1 MKDHHTRLLRGSCL
15 ALAAL
20 GALIGAPGSGRAVEN
35 SDSPSHSSPK
45 QTSQAVFQSPER
57 AVEALIGA
65 NRDDSLE
72 SLRRIL
78 GPAGD
83 ELIQS
88 GDPVAD
94 RHARSRFVAAY
105 DASHRIEIDGPD
117 KAVLVVG
124 VEEWPLPIPLIR
136 ERSGWRFDTQAGAR
150 EILDRRIGR
159 NELSVIEVCREY
171 VKAQREYAA
180 TNGISPHAADTQTTG
195 ATQLASVRKPEY
207 AQRIASHDG
216 QHDGLYW
223 HALDGENDS
232 PLGPLLAQAGTSS
245 EEKPG
250 QSIRTSP
257 YHGYLFHV
265 LTRQGPHASGGARS
279 YIVNGRMTEGFG
291 LLAYPA
297 TYDNSGIMTFIVNQ
311 NGIVYEKNL
320 GPQTG
325 QLASAIDEYDPD
337 ASWHT
342 P

>member
-1 MKDHHTRLLRGSCL
+1 MRFTMKDHHNELLRGSCV

-20 GALIGAPGSGRAVEN
+20 AALIGAPDSGLAVEE
-35 SDSPSHSSPK
+35 SASSSSASPAQP
-45 QTSQAVFQSPER
+45 SQAVFQSPES

-65 NRDDSLE
+65 NRADSIE

-88 GDPVAD
+88 GDAAAD
-94 RHARSRFVAAY
+94 RNARSRFVAAY
-105 DASHRIEIDGPD
+105 DASHRIEQEGPK
-117 KAVLVVG
+117 KAVLIVG
-124 VEEWPLPIPLIR
+124 VEEWPLPIPLIH

-171 VKAQREYAA
+171 VQAQREYAA
-180 TNGISPHAADTQTTG
+180 ARGVGPRPADTHTAGTP
-195 ATQLASVRKPEY
+195 KPEY
-207 AQRIASHDG
+207 AQRIASHDS

-223 HALDGENDS
+223 HAHTGEKDS
-232 PLGPLLAQAGTSS
+232 PLGPLLAQAVANS

-250 QSIRTSP
+250 QSTKTVP

-265 LTRQGPHASGGARS
+265 LTRQGPHASSGAKS
-279 YIVNGRMTEGFG
+279 YIVNGRMTGGFG
-291 LLAYPA
+291 LIAYPA
-297 TYDNSGIMTFIVNQ
+297 TYGNSGIMTFIVNQ
-311 NGIVYEKNL
+311 NGIVYEKDL
-320 GPQTG
+320 GPQTA

-337 ASWHT
+337 ASWHA